1 VDNALNTEGG
11 EEWRQTTARIAAVL
25 DMLRSRWT

>member
-1 VDNALNTEGG
+1 VDNALNIEGG
-11 EEWRQTTARIAAVL
+11 EEWLRTTARIAAVV